1 MEIIINKIIKL
12 FEYKDSNVLNLIDEI
27 IKKKYKEK
35 FFDKSESHGSFDLR
49 RDSFNKN
56 LNINGEKYYE
66 IINKYT
72 NSIKQIVKRNI
83 VKTILSDNKK
93 NKLLNILNKVF
104 GYEKGMIIIEILNN
118 SNGVSK
124 YIYLDFWKFISWWYD
139 DFFIDNLERYWN
151 RYLIIKYYF
160 YIYYNRNYYI
170 WKLSSSRDTTCIS
183 LYKM

>member
-1 MEIIINKIIKL
+1 
-12 FEYKDSNVLNLIDEI
+12 
-27 IKKKYKEK
+27 
-35 FFDKSESHGSFDLR
+35 
-49 RDSFNKN
+49 
-56 LNINGEKYYE
+56 
-66 IINKYT
+66 
-72 NSIKQIVKRNI
+72 
-83 VKTILSDNKK
+83 
-93 NKLLNILNKVF
+93 
-104 GYEKGMIIIEILNN
+104 MIIIEILNN